1 MQNCEDVGI
10 TMSISLSIC
19 WCSYESHPLVALT
32 LPHLAWSSRSERRR
46 PGQRAVPT
54 AAAGLISTNCYTFV
68 MALPLAPRSCLPLS
82 SSVPHTAVKA
92 RWWPWGAAA
101 FHCIPLPRL
110 PEYHGGTRVPREPTS
125 IFLPPVPSGRYRT
138 APQCHLEAAGAS
150 RPRAFLSPCGP
161 GGPPGRGWCLGSW
174 FGRVPGWTILGEGRF
189 WVYGCAPSPLAT
201 CLMSPPHRDGSTSDH
216 HGTESSGESQ
226 ESLQTSS
233 LDQIVE
239 PESRPLPHPR
249 RGSCSV
255 DKLKVALPGTEERG
269 LPLWV
274 LGQLA
279 SHFPKGHFSLHP
291 APRSRWMEGF
301 NVSGEEMIGKCSYR
315 FTMGR
320 TFEI

>member
-1 MQNCEDVGI
+1 
-10 TMSISLSIC
+10 MSLRIPPFGGPYPPPSGLVLEVRTQATRPVSCPYCCC
-19 WCSYESHPLVALT
+19 WADFYKLLHLCNGLASGAPVMPAPFKFRAPHSGEGKVVALGSGGLSLHPPAQT
-32 LPHLAWSSRSERRR
+32 PGVPRGDEGTQRAHEHLPPACALRAIQNGSAVPPRGRRR
-46 PGQRAVPT
+46 QPAKSVFVSVWTWGTTWQGLVPW
-54 AAAGLISTNCYTFV
+54 
-68 MALPLAPRSCLPLS
+68 
-82 SSVPHTAVKA
+82 K
-92 RWWPWGAAA
+92 
-101 FHCIPLPRL
+101 
-110 PEYHGGTRVPREPTS
+110 
-125 IFLPPVPSGRYRT
+125 
-138 APQCHLEAAGAS
+138 
-150 RPRAFLSPCGP
+150 
-161 GGPPGRGWCLGSW
+161 

>member
-82 SSVPHTAVKA
+82 SSVPRTAVKP

-150 RPRAFLSPCGP
+150 RPRTFLSPCGP
-161 GGPPGRGWCLGSW
+161 GGPPGRGWCLGSLD
-174 FGRVPGWTILGEGRF
+174 V
-189 WVYGCAPSPLAT
+189 CLAG
-201 CLMSPPHRDGSTSDH
+201 PYW
-216 HGTESSGESQ
+216 E
-226 ESLQTSS
+226 
-233 LDQIVE
+233 
-239 PESRPLPHPR
+239 
-249 RGSCSV
+249 
-255 DKLKVALPGTEERG
+255 
-269 LPLWV
+269 
-274 LGQLA
+274 
-279 SHFPKGHFSLHP
+279 KG
-291 APRSRWMEGF
+291 
-301 NVSGEEMIGKCSYR
+301 VSGCMAVHPVPSQPVSCLLR
-315 FTMGR
+315 TAMDPLLTTMAQKALEKARSPSKPLVLTKLSNRRAGPCHTPDAGAVR
-320 TFEI
+320 